1 MLDCILVKAM
11 NVIYI
16 TAHLF
21 FSRESQAV
29 LWSLS
34 LLCELLL
41 YPDRT
46 LYPTVNMSSDAQ
58 EDVVAL
64 HPKQPPEQTTYP
76 TYPTYTPGYQLTG
89 GLAAP
94 TVSSANNTE
103 GKKEEEKAEEEYEPG
118 SIPVE
123 HLNVRSVCGQGTR
136 SNKLQ

>member
-1 MLDCILVKAM
+1 MRKPSYFVVFLAALRVA
-11 NVIYI
+11 
-16 TAHLF
+16 
-21 FSRESQAV
+21 AV
-29 LWSLS
+29 PRP
-34 LLCELLL
+34 
-41 YPDRT
+41 YAI
-46 LYPTVNMSSDAQ
+46 YPTVNMSSDAQ

-76 TYPTYTPGYQLTG
+76 TYPTYTPGYQLTD

-103 GKKEEEKAEEEYEPG
+103 EKKEEEKAEEEYEPG